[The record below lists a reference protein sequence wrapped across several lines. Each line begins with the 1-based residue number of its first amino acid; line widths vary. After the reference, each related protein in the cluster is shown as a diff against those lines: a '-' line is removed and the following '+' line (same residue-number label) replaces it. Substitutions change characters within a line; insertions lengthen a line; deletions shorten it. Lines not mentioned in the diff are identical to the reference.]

1 MPLKKVDEL
10 KQFITVVYIS
20 RSPQYLPS
28 PNERSKSWEAIVA
41 LTIPFQMVLL
51 TINIILD
58 NFFNVHIPIVLL
70 LVLIGG
76 TTIVPAL
83 IINRIVC
90 QNDNIEKA
98 WNYILEIDKAD
109 REEKVFFIGAI
120 YFITP
125 IIPLLLIVGLV
136 IWLN

>member
-10 KQFITVVYIS
+10 KRFIAVVYIS

-28 PNERSKSWEAIVA
+28 PNDRSKSWEAIVA

-51 TINIILD
+51 TINIMLD
-58 NFFNVHIPIVLL
+58 NFFNVHIPIELL

-76 TTIVPAL
+76 TTIILAL
-83 IINRIVC
+83 MINCIVC

-98 WNYILEIDKAD
+98 WNYILEIDKQD
-109 REEKVFFIGAI
+109 RNEKVYFIGVV
-120 YFITP
+120 YFIIP

>member
-20 RSPQYLPS
+20 RSPLYLPN

-58 NFFNVHIPIVLL
+58 NFFNVHIPIELL

-83 IINRIVC
+83 MINRIVC

-98 WNYILEIDKAD
+98 WNYILEIDKQD
-109 REEKVFFIGAI
+109 RNEKVYFIGAI
-120 YFITP
+120 YFMTP
-125 IIPLLLIVGLV
+125 IIPLLLVVVLS
-136 IWLN
+136 IWLK